1 MAEVVANELIA
12 ARVRR
17 GLASRLLAPQLIAQ
31 LAHVVALAGLVAL
44 LRGTVPERSLIV
56 WAAAVLLVIGG
67 RAVVTAWATRRQPPL
82 ESLRRVL
89 RVVMT
94 AIGLAWGLGAAALLR
109 DLPTADGIL
118 LLAVFGTFVAGAAGT
133 LVADPIAFRLYTLCL
148 LVPQAAGMVILAQ
161 DRAYLIAAILTLG
174 LVVFMIAFN
183 TEAHRAFVEHLG
195 TTAALED
202 ALGNVK
208 TLTGLLP
215 ICASCKKI
223 RDDQGYWNQIEVYVR
238 DHSEADFSHG
248 LCPDC
253 VRRLYP
259 DFASDS
265 T

>member
-1 MAEVVANELIA
+1 MAELVANELIA

-17 GLASRLLAPQLIAQ
+17 GLASRLLAPQLIAL
-31 LAHVVALAGLVAL
+31 LAHVVALAGLAAL

-56 WAAAVLLVIGG
+56 WAAAVLLVTGG

-89 RVVMT
+89 SVVM
-94 AIGLAWGLGAAALLR
+94 
-109 DLPTADGIL
+109 
-118 LLAVFGTFVAGAAGT
+118 
-133 LVADPIAFRLYTLCL
+133 
-148 LVPQAAGMVILAQ
+148 
-161 DRAYLIAAILTLG
+161 
-174 LVVFMIAFN
+174 
-183 TEAHRAFVEHLG
+183 
-195 TTAALED
+195 TAALED

-215 ICASCKKI
+215 IGASCKTI

-259 DFASDS
+259 DFASDP

>member
-1 MAEVVANELIA
+1 VAEAVANELIA

-17 GLASRLLAPQLIAQ
+17 GLASRLLAPQLMAQ

-44 LRGTVPERSLIV
+44 LWGKVPERLLIG
-56 WAAAVLLVIGG
+56 WAGAVLLATAA
-67 RAVVTAWATRRQPPL
+67 RAAVTGWAHRRHPPL
-82 ESLRRVL
+82 ESLQRAL
-89 RVVMT
+89 RVVMA
-94 AIGLAWGLGAAALLR
+94 AIGLAWGLGAAALLGHM
-109 DLPTADGIL
+109 PTADGIL
-118 LLAVFGTFVAGAAGT
+118 LLAVFGTFVAGAAAT
-133 LVADPIAFRLYTLCL
+133 LVADPLAFRLYTLCL
-148 LVPQAAGMVILAQ
+148 LVPQATGMVILAQ
-161 DRAYLIAAILTLG
+161 DRGYLIAAILTLG

-183 TEAHRAFVEHLG
+183 AEAYRAFVEHLG

-223 RDDQGYWNQIEVYVR
+223 RDDRGYWNQIEVYVR

-259 DFASDS
+259 DFANDS